1 MILAVRKNIG
11 AAKKEAKIYCERY
24 NIHMYVK
31 LVEYRNGGI
40 EYWVVTGDEF
50 IIQPPENSHFCKYT
64 VLAKPPINNEFGW
77 IKLHRSII
85 AHWIWQDEENARKL

>member
-1 MILAVRKNIG
+1 MILAVRKNIK

-31 LVEYRNGGI
+31 LVEYRNDGI

-50 IIQPPENSHFCKYT
+50 IIQPENSHICKYT
-64 VLAKPPINNEFGW
+64 VLAKP
-77 IKLHRSII
+77 
-85 AHWIWQDEENARKL
+85 QDEKNARKLRMKKMRENYDKND